1 MAAANTGEELG
12 GPFTTGASGVGSE
25 LGSTS
30 DVGVSDDFST
40 TDTTAV
46 GTDEMLGDDARDVE
60 RER

>member
-1 MAAANTGEELG
+1 
-12 GPFTTGASGVGSE
+12 VGSD

-46 GTDEMLGDDARDVE
+46 GTDEMLGDETRDVE